1 VLLGRS
7 YPPRFLRED
16 EPRWRAIPSTPPEM
30 PNGLLHLYRRLVR
43 RIFHHFYHEFAWTY
57 DGVAWVVSAGLWVRW
72 ALVALPR
79 LRGRIL
85 ELGFGPGHLQLAL
98 APRPSVAGLDASPQ
112 MSGIT
117 ARRLRR
123 AGYQPRL
130 ACGIA
135 QALPFASAAFDT
147 VVATFPAEYILDPR
161 THAEI
166 RRVLAPHGRL
176 IVVPWAQLNPG
187 PYAHIADLA
196 YRLALRSAPRR
207 RDVHLEPEAT
217 RLQLNGLE
225 LDVAWVAVGASRVA
239 LLEGELNEDTR

>member
-1 VLLGRS
+1 
-7 YPPRFLRED
+7 
-16 EPRWRAIPSTPPEM
+16 M
-30 PNGLLHLYRRLVR
+30 PNGLSNCYRRLVR

-57 DGVAWVVSAGLWVRW
+57 DVVAWVVSRGLWVRW

-79 LRGRIL
+79 LRGRVL

-98 APRPSVAGLDASPQ
+98 APRPGVAGLDASPQ

-130 ACGIA
+130 ARGIA
-135 QALPFASAAFDT
+135 QALPFADATFDT
-147 VVATFPAEYILDPR
+147 VVATFPAEYILDPQ

-176 IVVPWAQLNPG
+176 IIIPWAQLNPG
-187 PYAHIADLA
+187 LYARLADLA
-196 YRLALRSAPRR
+196 YRLTLRTTPGR
-207 RDVHLEPEAT
+207 RDAQLQLEPAPMQLHGLRLEA
-217 RLQLNGLE
+217 
-225 LDVAWVAVGASRVA
+225 AWVVVGSSRVM
-239 LLEGELNEDTR
+239 LLEGELDEGSHQSYATHHRV